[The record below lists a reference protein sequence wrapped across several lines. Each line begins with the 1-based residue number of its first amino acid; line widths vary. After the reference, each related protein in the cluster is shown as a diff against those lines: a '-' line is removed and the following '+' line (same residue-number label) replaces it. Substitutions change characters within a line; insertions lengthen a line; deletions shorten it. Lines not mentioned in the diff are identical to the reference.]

1 MATRFDSLPNRRAII
16 DRRALADALE
26 GLEGDTPAALR
37 AAATPVLREAL
48 DKGRVE
54 IARRLDEHPSRGAE
68 IAASYAFL
76 TDQLLRLCFDF
87 TLRRLYRNN
96 HPTAGE
102 RITLIAVG
110 GYGRG
115 EMALHSDIDIGFITP
130 WKQTGWVE
138 QVIES
143 ILYMLWDLG
152 LKVGHSSRSLD
163 DMVRMAKSDL
173 TICTALLEARYV
185 WGDQMLYDE
194 AAARFDREV
203 QAGTAR
209 SFVMAKLAERNQ
221 RHERMGDSRYVV
233 EPNLKEGKGGLRDLH
248 TLFWI
253 GKYVYKVRNPAEL
266 VEKGL
271 FTAQEY
277 RRFRRAENFLWAV
290 RCHLHILAR
299 RAEDRLTFDVQSEIA
314 TRMHYAERPGRSTV
328 ERFMRH
334 YFLTAKEVGDLTGV
348 FLAHLDEEFAGRGR
362 RFGLPNLRRRP
373 RKLEGFLLDRGRL
386 KAPEDDFFAQD
397 PVRLLQLFW
406 LADRHELEIHP
417 LTMRQAGR
425 DARLIDGKVREDA
438 RANALFLEVLTSP
451 RNPEMVL
458 RWMNEAGVFGRFI
471 PDFGRVVAQM
481 QFDMYH
487 HYTVDEHSLRAI
499 GLLSQIEKGDLSE
512 DHPLASKLLT
522 QIVSRRALY
531 VAVLLHDIA
540 KGRGG
545 DHSVLGAEVAEK
557 LCPRLGMSAAE
568 TETVA
573 WLVRYHLIMSATA
586 FKRDLADFK
595 TILDFATM
603 VQSPERLRLLLVLT
617 IVDIRAVGPGVWN
630 SWKRQLLTD
639 LYDAAEEVIRLGHKQ
654 RGRAERISTKRA
666 ELSAELGWGSHRFD
680 DYAKRFPDSYW
691 VAEGLDILERN
702 ARQIAAADAQ
712 GKPLSIVAMAD
723 PQRGATLVTCYAGD
737 HPGLFYRIAGAI
749 HLAGG
754 NIIDARIHTTRDGM
768 AVDNF
773 LVQDPF
779 GQAFDDPHRLRR
791 LAQSIEDALAAR
803 NQLAT
808 KLAAK
813 PAPRTRAHAFETAPN
828 VLIDNKASNR
838 YTVVEVN
845 ACDRPALLYAL
856 ARALFQ
862 AKVTIHSAH
871 IATYGER
878 AIDVFYVTD
887 LIGDKIET
895 PARLRTLE
903 RLLLEAA
910 GGELED
916 GDRSKEKKPL
926 VSST

>member
-1 MATRFDSLPNRRAII
+1 MTTRFESLPSRRAII
-16 DRRALADALE
+16 DRRALADALA
-26 GLEGDTPAALR
+26 GLEGEGAAALR
-37 AAATPVLREAL
+37 AAATPLLREAME
-48 DKGRVE
+48 KGRAE
-54 IARRLDEHPSRGAE
+54 IARRLADHPSRGAE
-68 IAASYAFL
+68 TAASYAFL

-87 TLRRLYRNN
+87 TVQRLYRNN

-102 RITLIAVG
+102 RLTLIAVG

-185 WGDQMLYDE
+185 WGDQALYDE
-194 AAARFDREV
+194 AAARFDRDV
-203 QAGTAR
+203 QAGNAR
-209 SFVMAKLAERNQ
+209 NFVTAKLAERNE

-253 GKYVYKVRNPAEL
+253 GKYVHKVGTVAEL
-266 VEKGL
+266 VDKGL
-271 FTAQEY
+271 FTADEL

-290 RCHLHILAR
+290 RCHLHILAK

-314 TRMHYAERPGRSTV
+314 VRMHYADRPGRSAV

-362 RFGLPNLRRRP
+362 RFGFANLRRRP
-373 RKLEGFLLDRGRL
+373 RNLEGFLLDRGRI
-386 KAPEDDFFAQD
+386 KAPDDEFFARD

-406 LADRHELEIHP
+406 LADKHQVEIHP

-438 RANALFLEVLTSP
+438 TANHLFLEVLTSP

-458 RWMNEAGVFGRFI
+458 RWMNEAGVFGRFV

-499 GLLSQIEKGDLSE
+499 GLLSKIEGGDLTD
-512 DHPLASKLLT
+512 DHPLASKIFK
-522 QIVSRRALY
+522 QIVSRRVLY

-545 DHSVLGAEVAEK
+545 DHSVLGAEVAER
-557 LCPRLGMSAAE
+557 LCPRLGMTAAE
-568 TETVA
+568 TEAVA
-573 WLVRYHLIMSATA
+573 WLVRHHLLMSATA

-595 TILDFATM
+595 TILDFANV

-630 SWKRQLLTD
+630 SWKRQLLGD

-654 RGRAERISTKRA
+654 RGRAERIAAKRA
-666 ELSAELGWGSHRFD
+666 ELAVELGWSRHRFD
-680 DYAKRFPDSYW
+680 EYAKRFPDSYW
-691 VAEGLDILERN
+691 VAEGGEVLDRN
-702 ARQIAAADAQ
+702 ARQIAAADAA
-712 GKPLSIVAMAD
+712 GKALSIAATAD
-723 PQRGATLVTCYAGD
+723 TQRGATLVTCYAGD

-749 HLAGG
+749 HLSGG

-779 GQAFDDPHRLRR
+779 GQAFDDPHRLSR
-791 LAQSIEDALAAR
+791 LAQSIEDALASR

-813 PAPRTRAHAFETAPN
+813 PAPRTRAHAFESAPN
-828 VLIDNKASNR
+828 VLIDRNASNR

-845 ACDRPALLYAL
+845 AADRPALLYAL

-871 IATYGER
+871 IATFGER

-895 PARLRTLE
+895 PARLKTLE

-910 GGELED
+910 GGEPAAED
-916 GDRSKEKKPL
+916 KPKDKK
-926 VSST
+926 VAA